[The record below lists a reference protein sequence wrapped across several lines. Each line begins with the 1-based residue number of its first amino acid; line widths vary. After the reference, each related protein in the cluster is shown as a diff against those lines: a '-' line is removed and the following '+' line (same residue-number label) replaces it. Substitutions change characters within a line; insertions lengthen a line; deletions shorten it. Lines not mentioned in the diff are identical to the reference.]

1 LGLDNILHNPH
12 HTHNLKSEA
21 MVDSEAVF
29 VDNLPLVVVLT
40 TAVTLLLT
48 LQSATIVRLAST
60 IYHRLLLSQLTVRSG
75 SSCSSDT
82 TVVTGLYAYPV
93 KSLRAVSCTTAVID
107 AKGFVGDRRFLLV
120 TPAPTPLIGYF
131 GPDDATHRFLTQRQC
146 PSLARI
152 DVSWNIEQETLIFST
167 DLLAA
172 PNQKTCTIHSVPL
185 DTAPIFKTTLW
196 GSIMTV
202 QDMGDEVAEYLQKIV
217 AFDAEMPVE
226 LADKVRLVVQ
236 HVSDGRTAQER
247 FVPAAARTWLGRN
260 PRVSFA
266 DGFPLYVS

>member
-1 LGLDNILHNPH
+1 
-12 HTHNLKSEA
+12 
-21 MVDSEAVF
+21 MVDSAAVF

-40 TAVTLLLT
+40 TAVTLLVT
-48 LQSATIVRLAST
+48 LQSAKIARLAST
-60 IYHRLLLSQLTVRSG
+60 IYHRLLLSRLTVISSS
-75 SSCSSDT
+75 SSCSSDE
-82 TVVTGLYAYPV
+82 TVVTGLYTYPV
-93 KSLRAVSCTTAVID
+93 KSLRAVSCTSAVID

-120 TPAPTPLIGYF
+120 APAPTPLVGNF

-152 DVSWNIEQETLIFST
+152 DVSWNIEQETLNFST
-167 DLLAA
+167 DLLSA
-172 PNQKTCTIHSVPL
+172 PKQNTCTIRSFPI

-202 QDMGDEVAEYLQKIV
+202 QDMGDEIAQYFQKIV
-217 AFDAEMPVE
+217 SLDAELPAE
-226 LADKVRLVVQ
+226 LAGKVRLVVQ
-236 HVSDGRTAQER
+236 HVSDGRTAKER

-266 DGFPLYVS
+266 DGFPLYVSW